1 MGGSGARGYQDYAK
15 GAILFRGINPLSLD
29 NKGRLSVPVRYR
41 QQLLNTAEGELIL
54 TVDFDRCLLLYPL
67 SVWVDVEQ
75 KLIQLSST
83 HPRARALKRLLLGH
97 AEECSMDA
105 SGRILLPAPLREF
118 ARLDK
123 RVVLVGQGN
132 KFEIWDEQ
140 AWHVWRETLLA
151 GGGDEDSEPLPDL
164 DSLAF

>member
-1 MGGSGARGYQDYAK
+1 M
-15 GAILFRGINPLSLD
+15 
-29 NKGRLSVPVRYR
+29 PVRYR
-41 QQLLNTAEGELIL
+41 QQLLDAAEGQLIL
-54 TVDFDRCLLLYPL
+54 TVDLDRCLLLYPL
-67 SVWVDVEQ
+67 SVWEDVER
-75 KLIQLSST
+75 KLVQLSST

-97 AEECSMDA
+97 AEECGMDA

-118 ARLDK
+118 AHLDK

-140 AWHVWRETLLA
+140 TWHDWREALLT
-151 GGGDEDSEPLPDL
+151 GGRDEDGEPLPDL

>member
-1 MGGSGARGYQDYAK
+1 M
-15 GAILFRGINPLSLD
+15 FRGINPLSLD
-29 NKGRLSVPVRYR
+29 VKGRLSMPARYR
-41 QQLLNTAEGELIL
+41 QYLLDAAEGRLVL
-54 TVDFDRCLLLYPL
+54 TVDLDRCLLLYPL
-67 SVWVDVEQ
+67 PVWEDVER

-97 AEECSMDA
+97 AEECGMDA
-105 SGRILLPAPLREF
+105 SGRILLPGPLREF
-118 ARLDK
+118 AHLDK

-140 AWHVWRETLLA
+140 AWYDWREALLA
-151 GGGDEDSEPLPDL
+151 SGKDDESEPLPDL